1 MNRKIRTLVVDD
13 EPLACKR
20 LVKLLN
26 EEEDVEVVEVCANGK
41 EAIDEINEKDPDL
54 VFLDIQ
60 MPEINGFEVLQHI
73 ESDRVPAIIFVTAYD
88 EYALKA
94 FEVHALDYLMK
105 PFNKARFQDSLQ
117 RAKNTIKSNGKSVVG
132 EKVENLLE
140 YINPQHDSLSRILIK
155 TSSRYFFLKAD
166 EIDWIESAGNYVR
179 IHSGKNNYLIRET
192 MINME
197 KKLDADKFFRI
208 HRSTIIN
215 VEKVKELEQ
224 WFHGDYQVIMYNDE
238 KLTMSR
244 NYKDLLERFS

>member
-1 MNRKIRTLVVDD
+1 MNRKIRAIVVDD

-41 EAIDEINEKDPDL
+41 EAIDEINEQDPDL

-105 PFNKARFQDSLQ
+105 PFNKARFRDSLQ
-117 RAKNTIKSNGKSVVG
+117 RAKNSIKSNGNTEVG
-132 EKVENLLE
+132 EKIENLLE
-140 YINPQHDSLSRILIK
+140 YLNPEQESLSRILIK

-197 KKLDADKFFRI
+197 KKLDDDKFFRI

>member
-1 MNRKIRTLVVDD
+1 MNRKIRAIVVDD

-41 EAIDEINEKDPDL
+41 EAIDEINEQDPDL

-105 PFNKARFQDSLQ
+105 PFNKARFRDSLQ
-117 RAKNTIKSNGKSVVG
+117 RAKNSIKSNGNTEVG
-132 EKVENLLE
+132 EKIENLLE
-140 YINPQHDSLSRILIK
+140 YLNPGQDSLSRILIK

-197 KKLDADKFFRI
+197 KKLDDDKFFRI

>member
-1 MNRKIRTLVVDD
+1 MNHKIRVIVVDD

-26 EEEDVEVVEVCANGK
+26 EDEEVEVIEICANGQ
-41 EAIDEINEKDPDL
+41 EAIEEINEQDPDL

-73 ESDRVPAIIFVTAYD
+73 ESEQMPAVIFVTAYD

-105 PFNKARFQDSLQ
+105 PFNKARFEDSLQ
-117 RAKNTIKSNGKSVVG
+117 RAKTTIRSNGSSKVG
-132 EKVENLLE
+132 EKIEHLLDYLDPE
-140 YINPQHDSLSRILIK
+140 RESLSRILIK
-155 TSSRYFFLKAD
+155 TSNRYFFMKAED
-166 EIDWIESAGNYVR
+166 IDWIESAGNYVR
-179 IHSGKNNYLIRET
+179 IHSGKNNYMIRET